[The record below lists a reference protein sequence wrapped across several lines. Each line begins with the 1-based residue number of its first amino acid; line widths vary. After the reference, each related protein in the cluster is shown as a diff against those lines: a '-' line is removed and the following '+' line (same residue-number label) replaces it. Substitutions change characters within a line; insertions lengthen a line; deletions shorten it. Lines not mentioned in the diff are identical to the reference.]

1 MCALLERVVRVMKR
15 LHVLIIDDDRIYA
28 LGLKFWLRG
37 LGMAGRAR
45 ACDAVPY
52 DDEYESPDLAIIDP
66 MMAGVPYVSLIR
78 EVKRRFPL
86 CRIIVCSRSHWFEDG
101 FAGQAMQAGADAFYC
116 KGQPDDELFMTM
128 LNLMES
134 TLTLESFS
142 EEKRSRLSAT
152 AVAS

>member
-1 MCALLERVVRVMKR
+1 MKR

-37 LGMAGRAR
+37 LGMAGRTR

-66 MMAGVPYVSLIR
+66 LMAGVPYVSLIR

-101 FAGQAMQAGADAFYC
+101 FAGRAMEAGADAFYC
-116 KGQPDDELFMTM
+116 KGQPDDELFVTM
-128 LNLMES
+128 LSLMES
-134 TLTLESFS
+134 KLTLDSFA
-142 EEKRSRLSAT
+142 EERRGRRSAT